1 MNIHLYISISK
12 RMCARRRCRTPPAVP
27 NPVPRIPSSST
38 SGPMYLRRSK
48 LMRQAES
55 LQERGKRRK
64 TPGKCRFVKSW
75 AINAHMYALIG
86 RFFKNWR
93 FPGGLQR
100 FLRALQANT
109 QICCDSDIWA
119 QKQWENG
126 VRDPTPPTPL
136 IRGKLPKNIWKTKS
150 WPAAAP
156 QSKKKWGKWGTPLI
170 PPCILLHQLICTY
183 LKTFLCL

>member
-1 MNIHLYISISK
+1 
-12 RMCARRRCRTPPAVP
+12 
-27 NPVPRIPSSST
+27 
-38 SGPMYLRRSK
+38 
-48 LMRQAES
+48 MRQAES

-64 TPGKCRFVKSW
+64 TPEKCRFVKSW
-75 AINAHMYALIG
+75 AINANMYALIG

-126 VRDPTPPTPL
+126 VRDPTPPHTTDTGKTPKK
-136 IRGKLPKNIWKTKS
+136 IFGKQKVGLLRRRNPRKNGENGVLP
-150 WPAAAP
+150 
-156 QSKKKWGKWGTPLI
+156 
-170 PPCILLHQLICTY
+170 
-183 LKTFLCL
+183 